1 MKTSSVIRIL
11 GGYIIAVLVT
21 YTLASL
27 FSTASVVASLYDMDI
42 PVSPLQFLRM
52 SLKDLAGMA
61 GAFLPMIAVA
71 FAIALPVAAWLGR
84 RQPAWRIAW
93 FALAGAT
100 ALITV
105 HVSLEAAFDIILVA
119 GARSSLGLIAQALSG
134 VAGGV
139 AGARC
144 LGMGLGL
151 GLDSRRRKVSVVQ
164 TP

>member
-11 GGYIIAVLVT
+11 GGYILAVLVS

-27 FSTASVVASLYDMDI
+27 FSTASVVASLYGMDI
-42 PVSPLQFLRM
+42 PVSLPKFLHM
-52 SLKDLAGMA
+52 SLHDLAGMA
-61 GAFLPMIAVA
+61 GTFLPMTAVA

-84 RQPAWRIAW
+84 RQPAWRTAW

-105 HVSLEAAFDIILVA
+105 HASLEAAFDIILVA
-119 GARSSLGLIAQALSG
+119 GARSSLGLIAQAVAG

-139 AGARC
+139 VSARC
-144 LGMGLGL
+144 WALGL
-151 GLDSRRRKVSVVQ
+151 ALRRRKVPVVQ

>member
-11 GGYIIAVLVT
+11 GAYLVAVGVG

-27 FSTASVVASLYDMDI
+27 FSTVSVVASLYDMDI
-42 PVSPLQFLRM
+42 PISPLQFLRM

-61 GAFLPMIAVA
+61 GSFLPMIAVA
-71 FAIALPVAAWLGR
+71 FAIALPLAAWLGR
-84 RQPAWRIAW
+84 RQPAWRTAW

-100 ALITV
+100 AVVAV
-105 HVSLEAAFDIILVA
+105 HFSLETAFDIILVA
-119 GARSSLGLIAQALSG
+119 GARSALGLVAQAVAG

-139 AGARC
+139 VAAKC
-144 LGMGLGL
+144 LGLGL
-151 GLDSRRRKVSVVQ
+151 GRGLDSRRRTDPKGA